1 MERKCQQCGVEFE
14 RQCKP
19 GKNGSFC
26 TRKCRDAAKIRLCEN
41 CGDQFH
47 SIDGTRKTCSQ
58 KCRLEQ
64 VAKKNSKDVY
74 KDCKWCEKPFSKTPS
89 ELKAKK
95 YDYCCSACVNGRRR
109 LKAWMRGTQKAAKAK
124 TISKRRQWQRLCENA
139 TALTGLHNESVSE
152 WERRIK
158 SAVSCNTHRL
168 VMDGRP
174 QKNTLIMERSWED
187 LARLSCRTRIVHWD
201 AYRVWRTHI
210 NNTMSNHRK
219 RMIRKTVMQSP
230 QSNS

>member
-1 MERKCQQCGVEFE
+1 LCGKAFCV
-14 RQCKP
+14 KP
-19 GKNGSFC
+19 SRLKE
-26 TRKCRDAAKIRLCEN
+26 KPAK
-41 CGDQFH
+41 F
-47 SIDGTRKTCSQ
+47 CSQ
-58 KCRLEQ
+58 HCH
-64 VAKKNSKDVY
+64 NSRTK
-74 KDCKWCEKPFSKTPS
+74 
-89 ELKAKK
+89 
-95 YDYCCSACVNGRRR
+95 

-139 TALTGLHNESVSE
+139 TASTGLHNESVSE

-158 SAVSCNTHRL
+158 SAVTCNTHRL

-174 QKNTLIMERSWED
+174 QKNTLIKERSWED

-210 NNTMSNHRK
+210 SNTMSNHRK

-230 QSNS
+230 Q